1 MSEPVYWK
9 VSTNYRDGFTYN
21 VTGLADGAFTKELT
35 KNGVNVSSPP
45 GITITNISSGT
56 RYDVSVDGASGF
68 VSATGVYHL
77 VIYRTAIPNDRWESI
92 IAVTS
97 SGLPDGTFGTA
108 NFTATTGD
116 GRVTDG
122 SNPIQ
127 NATVYIRRPSGAL
140 YAVLTTNSSGL
151 WGPVY
156 FDENGTYSITAQA
169 SGYTVG
175 SGSLT
180 VTGLTTVTG
189 PGADIALT
197 ASSIAG
203 ATLASTLWAYARRM
217 FHSRNGTKA
226 DTEVR
231 ESVNEA
237 VRQLCND
244 KDWPWL
250 YTVGRLN
257 FKAAYTTGTV
267 TVTESS
273 AVVTLAGGTF
283 PTWAASGEIFIAGQW
298 HSILTRDSNTQL
310 TLDNAWASPD
320 TDGSGLG
327 YVLAQYQYTLPS
339 DCRTVVNIN
348 PQNNWLWGNVPCS
361 RWQIEMARTVYG
373 TPAGTQTGYMHA
385 IERDRLVVWP
395 YPSED
400 LMVNVLY
407 VKAPAALTSSTDTVD
422 WDPNQMSLLYRA
434 IDYQIAL
441 RGECVAGSAQD
452 CYARYQL
459 ELQRV
464 FSNDR
469 GARPRTV
476 GFIDRGSM
484 GSIPPA
490 GSVINL

>member
-9 VSTNYRDGFTYN
+9 VSTSYRDGFTYN
-21 VTGLADGAFTKELT
+21 VTGLADAAFTKELT
-35 KNGVNVSSPP
+35 KNGVNVAAPP
-45 GITITNISSGT
+45 GITITNISAGV

-68 VSATGVYHL
+68 VSGVGIYHL
-77 VIYRTAIPNDRWESI
+77 VVSRTAIPNDRWESVI
-92 IAVTS
+92 VVNTT
-97 SGLPDGTFGTA
+97 GLPDGTVGTA
-108 NFTATTGD
+108 SFTATLGD
-116 GRVTDG
+116 GRITDG
-122 SNPIQ
+122 TNPIN
-127 NATVYIRRPSGAL
+127 NAMVYIRRPSGAL
-140 YAVLTTNSSGL
+140 YAAVTTNSSGL

-156 FDENGTYSITAQA
+156 FDENGTYAITAQA

-175 SGSLT
+175 SGSLV
-180 VTGLTTVTG
+180 VTLLTTVTG

-197 ASSIAG
+197 ASSIG
-203 ATLASTLWAYARRM
+203 SSVLASSLWAYARRM

-231 ESVNEA
+231 EAVNES

-257 FKAAYTTGTV
+257 FKAAYSTGTV
-267 TVTESS
+267 TVTEGS

-283 PTWAASGEIFIAGQW
+283 PTWAASGDIYIAGQW
-298 HSILTRDSNTQL
+298 QSILTRDTGTQL
-310 TLDNAWASPD
+310 TLDNSWASAA
-320 TDGSGLG
+320 TAGGGKS
-327 YVLAQYQYTLPS
+327 YILAQYQYTLPA
-339 DCRTVVNIN
+339 DCRTVVSIN

-361 RWQIEMARTVYG
+361 RWQIEMSRSSYG
-373 TPAGTQTGYMHA
+373 TPAGAQTGYLHA

-395 YPSED
+395 YPSAN

-434 IDYQIAL
+434 IDYQISL
-441 RGECVAGSAQD
+441 RGECVAGTPAE
-452 CYARYQL
+452 CYERYQL

-464 FSNDR
+464 FANDR

-476 GFIDRGSM
+476 GFVDRGSA
-484 GSIPPA
+484 GSIPPN
-490 GSVINL
+490 GSTINL